1 MTRQRQFAYPST
13 HRIRTAVRFLAA
25 TLSLLLSSAVVSP
38 SSAQESRFDVLE
50 FEVEGNTVLPAL
62 SIERA
67 VYPFLG
73 PSKTIE
79 DVQAARAALERAYQ
93 EAGYLTVVVDVPPQQ
108 VKDGKVVLAVTEAT
122 VERLAV
128 SGNRYRSR
136 DYIRGKFPSLA
147 PGSVPYFPDAQKDL
161 AAFSRV
167 PGRTATPV
175 MKPGNAKDT
184 VGMELR
190 VQEDKPYGGSVE
202 LNNRQAINTEA
213 LRLAGSVRYN
223 NLWGRDHSV
232 SLLYLTSPQDTTQVR
247 ALSANYVFRPDGSD
261 QIFAL
266 YGVRSR
272 STVATLGSS
281 TVVGNGNIY
290 GFRGI
295 LPLPGDESFNHTLIY
310 GADYKES
317 FQGVGIDANTRV
329 EGSLSYVPF
338 TGQYNVTKTGR
349 KGVTKASVQ
358 TNFLMRSALLGNRD
372 DEFARRRFLA
382 PANYAILR
390 LEGSRKQDLPRS
402 FSGFVKAT
410 VFTASQPLV
419 NTEQFIA
426 AGADGVR
433 GYYEA
438 EVVGDD
444 GWLATAELQ
453 SPSLIA
459 PGEGAGSRELVALGF
474 VDAANVRIKRP
485 LPGEAT
491 QRTPW
496 SLGLGL
502 RLRAPP
508 SLTASLEIGVP
519 MEDVRRS
526 ATDPGTEKREPRL
539 HFRVAYDF

>member
-1 MTRQRQFAYPST
+1 MLFISRCKMAGMALAAVVLLLVTGLSPST
-13 HRIRTAVRFLAA
+13 VR
-25 TLSLLLSSAVVSP
+25 
-38 SSAQESRFDVLE
+38 AQESRFDVLE
-50 FEVEGNTVLPAL
+50 FEIEGNTVLPAL

-67 VYPFLG
+67 VYPYLG

-122 VERLAV
+122 VEKLAV
-128 SGNRYRSR
+128 TGNRYRSR

-161 AAFSRV
+161 ADFSRV
-167 PGRTATPV
+167 PGRSATPV
-175 MKPGNAKDT
+175 LKPGGAKDT

-190 VQEDKPYGGSVE
+190 VQEERPFGGTIEV
-202 LNNRQAINTEA
+202 NNRQAINTEA
-213 LRLAGSVRYN
+213 LRLSGSVRYN
-223 NLWGRDHSV
+223 NLWGRDHSA

-247 ALSANYVFRPDGSD
+247 ALSANYVFRPEGSD

-295 LPLPGDESFNHTLIY
+295 LPLPGDEAFSHTLIY

-338 TGQYNVTKTGR
+338 TGQYNVTSTGR

-358 TNFLMRSALLGNRD
+358 TNLLMRSALLGNRD

-382 PANYAILR
+382 PANYAVLR
-390 LEGSRKQDLPRS
+390 IEGSRKQNLPRS
-402 FSGFVKAT
+402 FSGLVKAT

-453 SPSLIA
+453 SPSLIS

-485 LPGEAT
+485 LPGETT
-491 QRTPW
+491 QKAPW

-502 RLRAPP
+502 RYRAPP
-508 SLTASLEIGVP
+508 ALTASLEIGLP

-526 ATDPGTEKREPRL
+526 TTDPGTEKREPRL
-539 HFRVAYDF
+539 HLRVAYDF